1 MEKNEAIIDILLSQ
15 VKKEDSLPPLS
26 HNSLMLQ
33 REITKS
39 SPDFKKI
46 ENMIKADPALTSH
59 ILKIANSVVYKGL
72 EEVDSVK
79 EAILRLGTNE
89 INNIATWTIH
99 QSNFQT
105 KDPFIKTYK
114 AKLWFHSLSCAV
126 GCVWT
131 AKYLDLDREEVIS
144 KAFISGLLHDMGS
157 LCLLTAL
164 EKVKTENKIEDYPSD
179 FLLEELIEKFH
190 TDQGYKLLK
199 FWNLPKE
206 FYTVARDH
214 HAEEF
219 NHSDLLLTLVRL
231 IDKICCKMETGNKP
245 ENTAAVISSLE
256 AKILGVSEIGIAE
269 IEIEIE
275 SSQEKFK
282 TLFKS

>member
-1 MEKNEAIIDILLSQ
+1 MNKNEAIIDIILSQ
-15 VKKEDSLPPLS
+15 VKKEESLPPLS
-26 HNSLMLQ
+26 NNSLMLQ
-33 REITKS
+33 REMTKS

-72 EEVDSVK
+72 EEVDTVK
-79 EAILRLGTNE
+79 EAILRLGINE
-89 INNIATWTIH
+89 INNIAAWTIH

-105 KDPFIKTYK
+105 KDPFIKAHKTQ
-114 AKLWFHSLSCAV
+114 LWFHSLSCAV
-126 GCVWT
+126 GCVWA
-131 AKYLDLDREEVIS
+131 AKYLDLDMEKVIS

-164 EKVKTENKIEDYPSD
+164 EKIKAGNKIKDYPSD
-179 FLLEELIEKFH
+179 FLLQELIETFH

-199 FWNLPKE
+199 HWNLPKE
-206 FYTVARDH
+206 FYTIARDH

-219 NHSDLLLTLVRL
+219 DHTDLLLILVRL
-231 IDKICCKMETGNKP
+231 IDKICRKMEMGNKP
-245 ENTAAVISSLE
+245 EDTAAVISSIE
-256 AKILGVSEIGIAE
+256 AKLLGVSEIGIAE

-275 SSQEKFK
+275 SSQKKFK